1 MPNFIDGYFK
11 FKNDVYP
18 KKEVLF
24 ETLSHGQSP
33 EALFITCADSRIET
47 AMLTQTGPGDLFVC
61 RNAGNIVPAHDDFT
75 DGMSASIEYAVAALK
90 VPHVVV
96 CGHSGC
102 GAMAGAMSPE
112 GLDALP
118 MMKDFL
124 CQCDSAVDYV
134 KTHAGDRSEAE
145 KMDMLIEQN
154 VLLQLDN
161 LRSYPSVATRLSD
174 GDLTLHGWVYDI
186 RSGGVKAYD
195 VASGEFSALNA

>member
-11 FKNDVYP
+11 FKNEVYP
-18 KKEVLF
+18 KKEALF

-61 RNAGNIVPAHDDFT
+61 RNAGNIVPAHGDFT

-118 MMKDFL
+118 MVKDFL
-124 CQCDSAVDYV
+124 CQCESAVEHV
-134 KTHAGDRSEAE
+134 KTHAGARSEAE

-161 LRSYPSVATRLSD
+161 LRSYPSVAKRLSD

-186 RSGGVKAYD
+186 GSGDVKEFD
-195 VASGEFSALNA
+195 ETSGEFSVLRA

>member
-1 MPNFIDGYFK
+1 MPKFIDGFFK

-18 KKEVLF
+18 EKEALF

-61 RNAGNIVPAHDDFT
+61 RNAGNIVPLHDDYT
-75 DGMSASIEYAVAALK
+75 DGMSASIEYAVAVLK

-112 GLDALP
+112 GLDTLP
-118 MMKDFL
+118 LVKDWL
-124 CQCDSAVDYV
+124 CQCQPAVDHV

-161 LRSYPSVATRLSD
+161 LRTHPSVAKRLAD

-186 RSGGVKAYD
+186 RSGDIKAHD
-195 VASGEFSALNA
+195 EKLGAFSTLTA

>member
-1 MPNFIDGYFK
+1 MPNFIDGFFK
-11 FKNDVYP
+11 FKNEVYP
-18 KKEVLF
+18 EREALF
-24 ETLSHGQSP
+24 EALSHGQSP

-61 RNAGNIVPAHDDFT
+61 RNAGNIVPLHEDFT
-75 DGMSASIEYAVAALK
+75 DGMAASIEYAVAALM

-102 GAMAGAMSPE
+102 GAMAGAMVSE

-118 MMKDFL
+118 MVKDFL
-124 CQCDSAVDYV
+124 CQCKPAVDYV
-134 KTHAGDRSEAE
+134 KANAGDRSDAE

-161 LRSYPSVATRLSD
+161 LRSYPSVAKRLD
-174 GDLTLHGWVYDI
+174 AGDITLHGWVYDI
-186 RSGGVKAYD
+186 GSGNIKAHD
-195 VASGEFSALNA
+195 ETSGEFSDLNP